1 MVTGWL
7 SDFLK
12 YEVIQGRVNFL
23 FPGGVKIF
31 VRFVQS
37 LATFERTFDSCDSV
51 YSCSLFNIRRWETS
65 LSNGSNR
72 EPFAAITDVLKNSR
86 LSMMKVST
94 CFSPPTSSSR
104 HSMSD

>member
-12 YEVIQGRVNFL
+12 YEVNQGRVNFL
-23 FPGGVKIF
+23 FPGGALSI
-31 VRFVQS
+31 
-37 LATFERTFDSCDSV
+37 
-51 YSCSLFNIRRWETS
+51 
-65 LSNGSNR
+65 SNGSNR

-94 CFSPPTSSSR
+94 CFFPPTFSSR
-104 HSMSD
+104 HSMSG